1 SDYFKLLEL
10 DRELAIAE
18 ESARTYKNT
27 LDLFTLRYEAGKD
40 SRLPVERAQAAYQSS
55 LADIQDLK
63 RRIAQQENAISTL
76 VGAYPR
82 DVARGLPLV
91 EQSSPETPLGSTT
104 ALLQRRPDI
113 LQAEQVMI
121 GANAQIG
128 EAVANFFPRIGLST
142 FLGGQGINISNLWS
156 S

>member
-1 SDYFKLLEL
+1 
-10 DRELAIAE
+10 
-18 ESARTYKNT
+18 
-27 LDLFTLRYEAGKD
+27 
-40 SRLPVERAQAAYQSS
+40 
-55 LADIQDLK
+55 
-63 RRIAQQENAISTL
+63 
-76 VGAYPR
+76 
-82 DVARGLPLV
+82 LPLV

-156 S
+156 RFGVWNVALALTGPIYSGGRLEEEYHERQAFWDESVAHYKQIIVVAFQETSDALIARRTLALRHTALRSQVQALQHSSDIALL